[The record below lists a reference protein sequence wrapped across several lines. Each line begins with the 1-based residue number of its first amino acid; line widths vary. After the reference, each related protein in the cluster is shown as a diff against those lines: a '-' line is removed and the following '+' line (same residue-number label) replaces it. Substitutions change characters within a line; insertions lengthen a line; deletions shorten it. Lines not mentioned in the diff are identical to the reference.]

1 MSTKEYIFVD
11 GSFNYELS
19 GQGVVSA
26 GPSDTGERFE
36 IVATTNDISVRDH
49 GNGMD
54 IKIVGR
60 RSIALDYRQIADI
73 IRCVRMMDA
82 HNKQEGHLPLD
93 ISSMFLRMEE

>member
-1 MSTKEYIFVD
+1 MSTKEYIFVE
-11 GSFNYELS
+11 GSFNYEVT
-19 GQGVVSA
+19 GQGSVSA
-26 GPSDTGERFE
+26 GPSDTGERLE

-54 IKIVGR
+54 IKISGR
-60 RSIALDYRQIADI
+60 RTIALDYCQIADI

-93 ISSMFLRMEE
+93 ISAMFARTGE